1 MKNKLGN
8 ILGIV
13 SSISVVLY
21 AVFFSLSRKQF
32 NETFL
37 VYSGLFLC
45 LVAFYKISAKAF
57 ITSYRL
63 LPIKWSGRFFS
74 SDVLLFI
81 LAAGLVFRLVLL
93 SYIPNLSQDFF
104 RFIWDGNQLLNGYN
118 PYLYLP
124 DEIMKSGASYI
135 PNAALLHANMGELS
149 SGHYTNYPPF
159 HQLFFAAAAFLGGK
173 SITATIVWMRVFI
186 ILADIGVF
194 FYGVKFLKMLGRSP
208 YLILLYFLNP
218 FVIIE
223 LTGNLH
229 FEGIMAFFVLLS
241 VYFLGKSQRVISSFF
256 LASGVLLKLVPV
268 IVLPLLIRRLKV
280 KRAIV
285 FYAVVAIAVLMGFIP
300 FYSSDLID
308 KYSSSVGLWFGNFEF
323 NASVFYLIRAIA
335 FEYTGYNVIETAG
348 KILPV
353 ITFLSVVLIALF
365 RKNEIPDVL
374 MSSIVFSFFTY
385 LMFSTTV
392 HPWYITIPLLFSVF
406 TRYRFML
413 VWSFFI
419 FLSYNA
425 YSNNDYTEDL
435 WLVGLE
441 YVIVSAVFLWEVIG
455 FNARKALKIKM

>member
-1 MKNKLGN
+1 
-8 ILGIV
+8 
-13 SSISVVLY
+13 
-21 AVFFSLSRKQF
+21 
-32 NETFL
+32 
-37 VYSGLFLC
+37 
-45 LVAFYKISAKAF
+45 
-57 ITSYRL
+57 
-63 LPIKWSGRFFS
+63 
-74 SDVLLFI
+74 
-81 LAAGLVFRLVLL
+81 
-93 SYIPNLSQDFF
+93 
-104 RFIWDGNQLLNGYN
+104 
-118 PYLYLP
+118 
-124 DEIMKSGASYI
+124 
-135 PNAALLHANMGELS
+135 
-149 SGHYTNYPPF
+149 
-159 HQLFFAAAAFLGGK
+159 
-173 SITATIVWMRVFI
+173 MRVFI

-241 VYFLGKSQRVISSFF
+241 VYFLGRSQQVASSLF
-256 LASGVLLKLVPV
+256 LAGGVLLKLVPV

-280 KRAIV
+280 KRAIA
-285 FYAVVAIAVLMGFIP
+285 FYTVVAIAVLMGFIP

-323 NASVFYLIRAIA
+323 NASVFYLIRAIG
-335 FEYTGYNVIETAG
+335 FEYIGYDVIETAG

-353 ITFLSVVLIALF
+353 LTFLSVVLIALF

-425 YSNNDYTEDL
+425 YSNNDYTENL

-455 FNARKALKIKM
+455 FNSNKALKVKM